1 MIIYLDK
8 DGKILSQWYSIVP
21 FSNISPKIISLLR
34 RCIGR
39 APASIEVSFVLNDKI
54 VLECSSRL
62 INPIPS
68 DLEAKIRPLFLKDQ
82 FGE

>member
-1 MIIYLDK
+1 
-8 DGKILSQWYSIVP
+8 
-21 FSNISPKIISLLR
+21 
-34 RCIGR
+34 
-39 APASIEVSFVLNDKI
+39 